1 MIDRLVVENF
11 KSLRRVDLKLGRFN
25 LLIGA
30 NASGKSNFLD
40 ALRVLQGI
48 GHGFAVDEIFDGK
61 PKSATGA
68 AWSGIRGG
76 STGACFAGRSGT
88 EDPDARPVSDEVQIE
103 ASGKLFITASLP
115 LESRESDEVQIE
127 ASGKLGVPRAPTIDN
142 IRAHEQY
149 PWRFSTVLTPR
160 GGRVASERFDL
171 LWNPVYDTARADRES
186 RFRYF
191 FGESGQSPDL
201 SFDASRPVLGQFAS
215 IKEFYRQYLHADAA
229 AGLEALLANVQ
240 HVAHNPERLR
250 SYSDA
255 RSVQRMGD
263 HGENF
268 AALVQKICQDSETK
282 DAYLSWLRQLRPE
295 DVDDVGVLLGAVG
308 EPLFMLREGGQ
319 EFPAPVL
326 SDGTLRFAA
335 IAAAFFQPDMPA
347 LMTIEEIE
355 NGVHASRLHLLV
367 ELLRSQAET
376 CGTQVVATT
385 HSPLVLAW
393 LLEEEYATTFL
404 CRRDESTGESTI
416 RPLTD
421 VPHFLDVV
429 KKHPIADLL
438 AEGWLEI
445 AT

>member
-48 GHGFAVDEIFDGK
+48 GHGFTIGEILDGK
-61 PKSATGA
+61 PRSATTEVWDGV
-68 AWSGIRGG
+68 RGG
-76 STGACFAGRSGT
+76 SARACFAGGHHET
-88 EDPDARPVSDEVQIE
+88 EDQDARPALAGDEIGVE
-103 ASGKLFITASLP
+103 AFGELDGK
-115 LESRESDEVQIE
+115 
-127 ASGKLGVPRAPTIDN
+127 K
-142 IRAHEQY
+142 Y
-149 PWRFSTVLTPR
+149 CPWRFSTILTPCS
-160 GGRVASERFDL
+160 GRMARELFECGVWKAG
-171 LWNPVYDTARADRES
+171 YDTEAADYGS
-186 RFRYF
+186 YFRYF
-191 FGESGQSPDL
+191 SRMQGRPPDVL
-201 SFDASRPVLGQFAS
+201 FDATRPVIGQFARNRS
-215 IKEFYRQYLHADAA
+215 DVEQEHADAA
-229 AGLEALLANVQ
+229 GAVAALFANIQ
-240 HVAHNPERLR
+240 RVAPDTERLR

-255 RSVQRMGD
+255 RLAERMGD

-268 AALVQKICQDSETK
+268 AALVRTICQDAEAK
-282 DAYLSWLRQLRPE
+282 DAYLAWLRQLRPE
-295 DVDDVGVLLGAVG
+295 EVDDVGVLSGAMG
-308 EPLFMLREGGQ
+308 ESLFMLREGGH

-355 NGVHASRLHLLV
+355 NGIHANRLRLLV

-376 CGTQVVATT
+376 RGTQIVATT

-416 RPLTD
+416 RPLND
-421 VPHFLDVV
+421 VPHFVEVV
-429 KKHPIADLL
+429 REQPIADLL

-445 AT
+445 AP